1 MEETTQIIEELD
13 QDLMPGFE
21 DMDHELELAELR
33 KEAEALHKETEQK
46 VKTKT

>member
-1 MEETTQIIEELD
+1 
-13 QDLMPGFE
+13 
-21 DMDHELELAELR
+21 LELAELR